1 MREFEIINDN
11 YGTPAGSP
19 PSEGLGEASIMENR
33 IFDSELEKL
42 ANKVIQMCSQVNQ
55 QVNDAL
61 TALKDYDLKLAKKV
75 IGNDKEIDT
84 LDVKI
89 DKLCQKIFALQQP
102 VARDL
107 RYILSA
113 LKINNDLERVGDHA
127 VNISKRIAPLED
139 YRQLVS
145 ELGVDNLAK
154 ETSLLFADVLT
165 LVESHELKYCQE
177 IYRRSS
183 DLKEGCESI
192 AEKVLNEMMHKSE
205 VVIVASNI
213 LIIVNL
219 IERIASYSNNI
230 AESITFVE
238 EGEIVKHRKKD

>member
-1 MREFEIINDN
+1 
-11 YGTPAGSP
+11 
-19 PSEGLGEASIMENR
+19 MENR

-42 ANKVIQMCSQVNQ
+42 SRKVIQMCTQVNQ

-61 TALKDYDLKLAKKV
+61 TALKEYDLKLAKQVVK
-75 IGNDKEIDT
+75 NDNETDT

-89 DKLCQKIFALQQP
+89 DRLCQKIFALQQP
-102 VARDL
+102 VASDL

-127 VNISKRIAPLED
+127 VNIAKRIEPLED
-139 YRQLVS
+139 YRQLVAD
-145 ELGVDNLAK
+145 LGVDQVGN
-154 ETSLLFADVLT
+154 ETSLLFSDVLS
-165 LVESHELKYCQE
+165 LVKTHELKYCQE
-177 IYRRSS
+177 IYQRSATV
-183 DLKEGCESI
+183 KEGCHEI
-192 AEKVLNEMMHKSE
+192 ADQILNEMMHKSE

-230 AESITFVE
+230 AESITFVV
-238 EGEIVKHRKKD
+238 EGEIVKHRKNIQ

>member
-1 MREFEIINDN
+1 
-11 YGTPAGSP
+11 
-19 PSEGLGEASIMENR
+19 MENR

-42 ANKVIQMCSQVNQ
+42 ASKVVLMCSQVNQ

-61 TALKDYDLKLAKKV
+61 TALKEYDIKLAKKV
-75 IGNDKEIDT
+75 VKNDHEIDT

-127 VNISKRIAPLED
+127 VNIAKRIKPLED
-139 YRQLVS
+139 YRELIS
-145 ELGVDNLAK
+145 ALGVDK
-154 ETSLLFADVLT
+154 VGEETSLLFSDVLS
-165 LVESHELKYCQE
+165 LVKTHDLKYCKE
-177 IYRRSS
+177 IYERSAT
-183 DLKEGCESI
+183 LKDDCEAI
-192 AEKVLNEMMHKSE
+192 AAKILTEMMHKSE
-205 VVIVASNI
+205 VVVVAANI

-230 AESITFVE
+230 AESITFVV
-238 EGEIVKHRKKD
+238 EGEIVKHRKKPE

>member
-1 MREFEIINDN
+1 MEI
-11 YGTPAGSP
+11 
-19 PSEGLGEASIMENR
+19 R
-33 IFDSELEKL
+33 IFDSELDKL
-42 ANKVIQMCSQVNQ
+42 TRKVVEMCSQVNQ

-61 TALKDYDLKLAKKV
+61 NALVNSDIKLAKKV
-75 IGNDKEIDT
+75 IANDMEIDN

-89 DKLCQKIFALQQP
+89 DRLCQKIFALQQP

-127 VNISKRIAPLED
+127 VSISKRIEPLED
-139 YRQLVS
+139 YRLLVS
-145 ELGVDNLAK
+145 ELGIVEVAN
-154 ETSLLFADVLT
+154 ETSLLFSDVLK
-165 LVESHELKYCQE
+165 LVELHDLQFCKE
-177 IYRRSS
+177 IYRKSAA
-183 DLKEGCESI
+183 LKEACEEI
-192 AEKVLNEMMHKSE
+192 ADKVLNEMMHKSE
-205 VVIVASNI
+205 VVVVASNI

-238 EGEIVKHRKKD
+238 QGEIVKHRRKE

>member
-1 MREFEIINDN
+1 
-11 YGTPAGSP
+11 
-19 PSEGLGEASIMENR
+19 MENYR

-42 ANKVIQMCSQVNQ
+42 THKVVQMCSQVNE
-55 QVNDAL
+55 QVIDAFK
-61 TALKDYDLKLAKKV
+61 ALKEYDLKLAKKV
-75 IGNDKEIDT
+75 IHNDKEIDT

-102 VARDL
+102 VASDL

-127 VNISKRIAPLED
+127 VNIAKRIAPLED

-145 ELGVDNLAK
+145 DLGVDQVGE
-154 ETSLLFADVLT
+154 ETALLFSDVVS
-165 LVESHELKYCQE
+165 LVKTHDLKFCQE
-177 IYRRSS
+177 IYHRSATV
-183 DLKEGCESI
+183 KEGCQTI
-192 AEKVLNEMMHKSE
+192 AGKILGEMMDKSE
-205 VVIVASNI
+205 VVVVASNI

-230 AESITFVE
+230 AESITFVVD
-238 EGEIVKHRKKD
+238 GEIVKHRKNIQ

>member
-1 MREFEIINDN
+1 
-11 YGTPAGSP
+11 
-19 PSEGLGEASIMENR
+19 MENR

-42 ANKVIQMCSQVNQ
+42 SNKIVQMCSQVDQ

-75 IGNDKEIDT
+75 VKGYNETDT

-102 VARDL
+102 VASDL

-127 VNISKRIAPLED
+127 VNIAKRIAPLED
-139 YRQLVS
+139 YRELIS
-145 ELGVDNLAK
+145 ELGVEKVGN
-154 ETSLLFADVLT
+154 ETSLLFSEVLE
-165 LVESHELKYCQE
+165 LVKTHDLKICPE
-177 IYRRSS
+177 IYQLSATV
-183 DLKEGCESI
+183 KEGCHEI
-192 AEKVLNEMMHKSE
+192 ADKILTEMMHKSE
-205 VVIVASNI
+205 VVVVAANI
-213 LIIVNL
+213 LIITNL

-230 AESITFVE
+230 AESITFVV
-238 EGEIVKHRKKD
+238 EGEIVKHRKNN

>member
-1 MREFEIINDN
+1 
-11 YGTPAGSP
+11 
-19 PSEGLGEASIMENR
+19 MESNR

-42 ANKVIQMCSQVNQ
+42 AHKVVQMCSQVNQ

-61 TALKDYDLKLAKKV
+61 TALKEYDLKLAKKV
-75 IGNDKEIDT
+75 INNDNEIDT

-102 VARDL
+102 VASDL

-113 LKINNDLERVGDHA
+113 LKINNDLERIGDHA
-127 VNISKRIAPLED
+127 VNIARRIEPLED

-145 ELGVDNLAK
+145 DLGIENVGK
-154 ETSLLFADVLT
+154 ETSLLFADVLS
-165 LVESHELKYCQE
+165 LVKTHEMKYCQK
-177 IYRRSS
+177 IFHRSAS
-183 DLKEGCESI
+183 LKEGCHAI
-192 AEKVLNEMMHKSE
+192 ADQILNEMMQKSE
-205 VVIVASNI
+205 IVVVASNI

-230 AESITFVE
+230 AESITFVV
-238 EGEIVKHRKKD
+238 EGEIVKHRKNIQ

>member
-1 MREFEIINDN
+1 
-11 YGTPAGSP
+11 
-19 PSEGLGEASIMENR
+19 MENR

-42 ANKVIQMCSQVNQ
+42 SRKVIQMCTQVNQ

-61 TALKDYDLKLAKKV
+61 TALKEYDLKLAKQVVK
-75 IGNDKEIDT
+75 NDNETDT

-89 DKLCQKIFALQQP
+89 DRLCQKIFALQQP
-102 VARDL
+102 VASDL

-127 VNISKRIAPLED
+127 VNIAKRIEPLED
-139 YRQLVS
+139 YRQLIAD
-145 ELGVDNLAK
+145 LGVDRVGN
-154 ETSLLFADVLT
+154 ETSLLFSDVLS
-165 LVESHELKYCQE
+165 LVKTHDMKYCQE
-177 IYRRSS
+177 IYQRSAS
-183 DLKEGCESI
+183 VKEGCHEI
-192 AEKVLNEMMHKSE
+192 ADQILNEMMHKSE

-230 AESITFVE
+230 AESITFVV
-238 EGEIVKHRKKD
+238 EGEIVKHRKNIQ

>member
-1 MREFEIINDN
+1 
-11 YGTPAGSP
+11 
-19 PSEGLGEASIMENR
+19 MENR

-42 ANKVIQMCSQVNQ
+42 EHKVVQMCSQVNQ
-55 QVNDAL
+55 QINDAL

-75 IGNDKEIDT
+75 ISNDNAVDT

-102 VARDL
+102 VAHDL

-127 VNISKRIAPLED
+127 VSIAKRIEPLED
-139 YRQLVS
+139 YRQLVADM
-145 ELGVDNLAK
+145 GVDNIAQI
-154 ETSLLFADVLT
+154 TSLLFADVVE
-165 LVESHELKYCQE
+165 LVKTHNLDYCQK
-177 IYRRSS
+177 IYHRSAS
-183 DLKEGCESI
+183 LKEGCEAI
-192 AEKVLNEMMHKSE
+192 VEKILSEMMHKSE
-205 VVIVASNI
+205 VVVVASNI

-230 AESITFVE
+230 AESITFVV
-238 EGEIVKHRKKD
+238 EGEIVKHKKNIQ

>member
-1 MREFEIINDN
+1 
-11 YGTPAGSP
+11 
-19 PSEGLGEASIMENR
+19 MENR

-42 ANKVIQMCSQVNQ
+42 AHKVVQMCYQVNL

-145 ELGVDNLAK
+145 DLGVDNLAK
-154 ETSLLFADVLT
+154 ETSLLFADVLS
-165 LVESHELKYCQE
+165 LVESHDLKYCKA
-177 IYRRSS
+177 IYHQST
-183 DLKEGCESI
+183 DLKADCEAI

-205 VVIVASNI
+205 VVVVASNI

-219 IERIASYSNNI
+219 IERIAGYSNNI
-230 AESITFVE
+230 AESIIFVV
-238 EGEIVKHRKKD
+238 EGEIVKHKKKPE

>member
-1 MREFEIINDN
+1 
-11 YGTPAGSP
+11 
-19 PSEGLGEASIMENR
+19 MENR

-42 ANKVIQMCSQVNQ
+42 EHKVVQMCSQVNQ
-55 QVNDAL
+55 QINDAL
-61 TALKDYDLKLAKKV
+61 TALKNYDLKLAKKV
-75 IGNDKEIDT
+75 ISDDNAIDT

-102 VARDL
+102 VASDL

-127 VNISKRIAPLED
+127 VSIAKRIEPLED

-145 ELGVDNLAK
+145 ELGFDHVGM
-154 ETSLLFADVLT
+154 ETTLLFADVVE
-165 LVESHELKYCQE
+165 LVKTHDLEYCQK
-177 IYRRSS
+177 IYRQSTT
-183 DLKEGCESI
+183 LKEGCEAI
-192 AEKVLNEMMHKSE
+192 VEKILSEMMDKSE
-205 VVIVASNI
+205 VVVVASNI

-230 AESITFVE
+230 AESITFVV
-238 EGEIVKHRKKD
+238 EGEIVKHKKNIQ